1 MGLLTA
7 LAISI
12 GVLGGLATFLFLGP
26 LGTSGI
32 QLWCV
37 FLAWACFYSVGGT
50 EKGIMVT
57 CIQMIFGAFCGWAA
71 FMVITHVPLAATLG
85 LPAWAGICVGVSVVI
100 LVLAAN
106 VPILS
111 VIPASVYGYAAIAA
125 FFLLHT
131 FALAAVYKV
140 PGVLA
145 PGDALTAASMEN
157 PLITIA
163 VSTVVGSLFAYVSQ
177 KIGLAMNTAPA
188 AVAAE

>member
-12 GVLGGLATFLFLGP
+12 GVLGGIATFLFLGP
-26 LGTSGI
+26 LAATGI

-37 FLAWACFYSVGGT
+37 FLAWACFYHVGGT
-50 EKGIMVT
+50 EKGIVT
-57 CIQMIFGAFCGWAA
+57 TVVQMIFGAFCGWAA
-71 FMVITHVPLAATLG
+71 FMVITHVPLAATIG
-85 LPAWAGICVGVSVVI
+85 LPAWAGICVGVSVVV

-106 VPILS
+106 VPTLA

-131 FALAAVYKV
+131 FTFATLKI
-140 PGVLA
+140 PGALA

-157 PLITIA
+157 PLIAIA

-177 KIGLAMNTAPA
+177 KIGLMMNTAPA